1 MAMYFDRRAL
11 NAILGRAHELRK
23 ADGRGNSANPGVYV
37 TRTTKAAPPPGH
49 LKELHAVA
57 ISAFGGKVVRDL
69 KDGLVAS
76 FERPAD
82 ALRAALHALH
92 AIDLAGEM
100 LFLPPC
106 RIAVSA
112 GPLVEGRGKG
122 FNRAAKILGR
132 AKEGEVVVDAGL
144 VKEPLTGYHDIL
156 VDAPRKGKLPGLGS
170 VTTVCVRPEG
180 LKEEVDAELEDV
192 ELELR
197 TNRRR

>member
-1 MAMYFDRRAL
+1 MAMFFDRRAM
-11 NAILGRAHELRK
+11 NAILGRAQELRK
-23 ADGRGNSANPGVYV
+23 ADGRGSSTNPGVYL
-37 TRTTKAAPPPGH
+37 TRTMKAAPPPGH

-57 ISAFGGKVVRDL
+57 IATFGGKVVRDL

-76 FERPAD
+76 FDRPTD
-82 ALRAALHALH
+82 ALRAALHAVH

-106 RIAVSA
+106 RIAISS
-112 GPLVEGRGKG
+112 GPLAEGRGKG
-122 FNRAAKILGR
+122 FNRAAKILTR
-132 AKEGEVVVDAGL
+132 AREGEVVVDADL
-144 VKEPLTGYHDIL
+144 IKEPLAGYHDI
-156 VDAPRKGKLPGLGS
+156 VADAPRKGKLPGLGAI
-170 VTTVCVRPEG
+170 TTVCVRPEG